1 MPYKIS
7 SKKDC
12 KQSNTIMAGTLH
24 PDRELQRFNTAKEK
38 LGHYFRFKP
47 QSAAFN
53 IVFMGLVPIGLTIWA
68 YNNEG
73 VISITDRL
81 RKKPVL
87 TTDYVPRDKD
97 L

>member
-1 MPYKIS
+1 
-7 SKKDC
+7 
-12 KQSNTIMAGTLH
+12 MAGTLH

-47 QSAAFN
+47 KSAAFN
-53 IVFMGLVPIGLTIWA
+53 IVFMGLVPIGLTLWA
-68 YNNEG
+68 YNYEG
-73 VISITDRL
+73 AISITDRL